1 MSDKTFEMNSEE
13 MKVRTRDWTKPIL
26 IAVLTALVV
35 KLFFFEA
42 FRIPTGSMENTLL
55 PGDFLVVNKFGF
67 GIKSPRYIPF
77 TSIEIPQFTIIPPFA
92 KLERGDIIVFRFP
105 GNRDEIKPYE
115 NVNYIK
121 RLIGLPGDTIQIKNR
136 TVFVNGKIFPEPKTI
151 KINKN
156 FIIPE
161 GQVNPSIFPKGA
173 KFNEDN
179 YGPIVVP
186 KKGMKIKISPEN
198 IEQWLVFIEREGHK
212 VEQRNGKIFID
223 GVQSNTYTVERNYV
237 FVMGDNRNNSL
248 DSRFWGFVPTDNIIG
263 KAVMIYW
270 SWDSNISIF
279 DLPEKIK
286 SIRWERI
293 GKILK

>member
-1 MSDKTFEMNSEE
+1 MKEKALEIANEE
-13 MKVRTRDWTKPIL
+13 KAKTRDWTKPIL
-26 IAVLTALVV
+26 IAVFTAFIV
-35 KLFFFEA
+35 KLFFLEA

-67 GIKSPRYIPF
+67 GIRSPKYIPF

-92 KLERGDIIVFRFP
+92 NLKRGDIIVFQFP

-136 TVFVNGKIFPEPKTI
+136 AVFVNGKLLPDPKTA
-151 KINKN
+151 KIDKS
-156 FIIPE
+156 FIIPKE
-161 GQVNPSIFPKGA
+161 HINPSIFPKGA

-186 KKGMKIKISPEN
+186 KKGMKIQISPEN

-212 VEQRNGKIFID
+212 IEERDGKIFID
-223 GVQSNTYTVERNYV
+223 GIQSNVYTVERNYV

-248 DSRFWGFVPTDNIIG
+248 DSRFWGFVPVENIIG
-263 KAVMIYW
+263 RAVMIYW
-270 SWDSNISIF
+270 SWDSNISIL
-279 DLPEKIK
+279 DLPEKIR